1 MQYWQEKNQPLLVMI
16 CTYFLVISF
25 LFVFILADI
34 SSKNLDSN
42 ERNQFFY
49 SVTKICDISKSLID
63 YLFVIVFNLADV
75 SSKNLDSNERGYALI
90 GKPEDMHT
98 WFFLYDESMREETA
112 DTEPMHNL
120 NATYGNHT
128 SAYGNGKGHRVDLS
142 ASISVP
148 NLDHSDPVGGMPPV
162 PPPAV
167 GPASGHNYNYFPGN
181 MHHFVAAAAS
191 QPQPPVQASQPS
203 QPPPGQSSNSH
214 QQQAQHN
221 FMMYGHAQSVHA
233 AAPPTPP
240 MMDHHHAHH
249 CSVGGSS
256 LNQHH
261 SR

>member
-1 MQYWQEKNQPLLVMI
+1 MSVRPSVILILVH
-16 CTYFLVISF
+16 FS
-25 LFVFILADI
+25 ILHTDI
-34 SSKNLDSN
+34 SSKNLD
-42 ERNQFFY
+42 
-49 SVTKICDISKSLID
+49 
-63 YLFVIVFNLADV
+63 A
-75 SSKNLDSNERGYALI
+75 NERGYALI

-128 SAYGNGKGHRVDLS
+128 NYGNSKHGGRVDLS

-148 NLDHSDPVGGMPPV
+148 NLDHSEVAMPPV
-162 PPPAV
+162 PPPA
-167 GPASGHNYNYFPGN
+167 GGGHGYNYFPQN
-181 MHHFVAAAAS
+181 NLHHFVAAAN
-191 QPQPPVQASQPS
+191 
-203 QPPPGQSSNSH
+203 QPPPPVAVPVPGTQQPPPQSSNSH
-214 QQQAQHN
+214 QQQQQHN

-240 MMDHHHAHH
+240 MMEHHHAHH
-249 CSVGGSS
+249 CSIGGNG

>member
-1 MQYWQEKNQPLLVMI
+1 MSKFHKKSATATPRNQKPNW
-16 CTYFLVISF
+16 FLALQF
-25 LFVFILADI
+25 DNPDI
-34 SSKNLDSN
+34 IG
-42 ERNQFFY
+42 QFFY
-49 SVTKICDISKSLID
+49 SVTKICDISKSLIH

-120 NATYGNHT
+120 NATYGNHS

-181 MHHFVAAAAS
+181 MHHFVAASAS

-203 QPPPGQSSNSH
+203 QPPPGQPSH
-214 QQQAQHN
+214 QQQQQHN